1 MINDFAWMPL
11 LGNHGEDVKELYYY
25 QDSSPT
31 HSYMKSLYKYSH
43 KEYPYSWLIEENRR
57 RGVHEPEFELLDTG
71 LYIVY
76 HSCSCGMFWFLI
88 FIINQERL
96 NSGSV
101 LVQVLRV
108 SEVCDGENIWRL
120 SRLEIRLNFFCW
132 STIPQEE
139 FIIII
144 NSACMW
150 QNSFC

>member
-57 RGVHEPEFELLDTG
+57 REVHEPEFELLDTG
-71 LYIVY
+71 LYIVVY
-76 HSCSCGMFWFLI
+76 HSCSCGMFWLLI
-88 FIINQERL
+88 FIIKQQRL

-101 LVQVLRV
+101 LVSVRFWRWSRVEWIHTLRV
-108 SEVCDGENIWRL
+108 AWMSRNSLLETEAMSEV
-120 SRLEIRLNFFCW
+120 
-132 STIPQEE
+132 
-139 FIIII
+139 
-144 NSACMW
+144 
-150 QNSFC
+150 